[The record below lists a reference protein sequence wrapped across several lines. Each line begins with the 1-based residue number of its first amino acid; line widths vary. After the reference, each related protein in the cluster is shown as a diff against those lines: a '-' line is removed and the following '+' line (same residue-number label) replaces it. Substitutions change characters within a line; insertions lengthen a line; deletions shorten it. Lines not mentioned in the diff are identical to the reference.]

1 MDTDWCLSC
10 GLHVVRSVR
19 YFSLF
24 RHLHAVQ
31 ASDAL
36 YCSPECLSRA
46 HDRPS
51 VSSPSNPK
59 NLASLYTLSDADSD
73 ADAVYHDI
81 QDASIRHRGSD
92 DAGIRAWAANIPY
105 GSSDCTASS
114 DSFTGPSR
122 ATSPPPRRTPKLLL
136 FNRRPAA
143 ASLCMSTPHPQF
155 PPPSKPIVAPSP
167 SIASLKL
174 VKSAGDAGSSMSSG
188 ITDSVVATPSSAGV
202 RDPVSQQDPKY
213 HTPHVLDTLAIH
225 VRSWVSPLPQPRPK
239 CAPLTRAAKPPA
251 PTLRPRVVLYGDS
264 DESISDD
271 LPAHDAW
278 WVSEENIVENDIRVV
293 KRKASQITRPRGQ
306 YLECDH
312 PAYRVRGR
320 KISRAIS

>member
-10 GLHVVRSVR
+10 GLHV
-19 YFSLF
+19 
-24 RHLHAVQ
+24 

-51 VSSPSNPK
+51 VSSPTHMSTPK
-59 NLASLYTLSDADSD
+59 NISSLYTLSDTDSD

-81 QDASIRHRGSD
+81 QDASLRHRDSD
-92 DAGIRAWAANIPY
+92 DAGIRAWAANIPH
-105 GSSDCTASS
+105 GASDGTASS
-114 DSFTGPSR
+114 DSSGGSSR

-174 VKSAGDAGSSMSSG
+174 VKSAGDVGSSTSSG

-202 RDPVSQQDPKY
+202 GNHISQQDPKY
-213 HTPHVLDTLAIH
+213 HTPHVLDALAIH
-225 VRSWVSPLPQPRPK
+225 VRSWVSPLPQPQPK
-239 CAPLTRAAKPPA
+239 CTPLTRAAKPPA
-251 PTLRPRVVLYGDS
+251 FTLGPRVVLHGDS
-264 DESISDD
+264 DQSVSDD

-278 WVSEENIVENDIRVV
+278 WVSEESNVENDCRVV
-293 KRKASQITRPRGQ
+293 KRKTSQITRPRGQ

-312 PAYRVRGR
+312 PAYRARGR